1 MLHALRELLDYPKRC
16 WKMRQF
22 ISNSEMGGGTRV
34 GKCARCINQSG
45 SKSNIIIGSMC
56 DIDAVLQ
63 TQGDG
68 KIIIGDYTTIRY
80 DSFVGAIEKIEIGHH
95 VIISN
100 HVTIYDNNNHPT
112 DATTRKK
119 MCESGF
125 TSDLW
130 KWKYSNHKPVKI
142 CNNVWIGEKA
152 TILKGVTIGEGA
164 VVACNSVVV
173 HDVEAN
179 TIVAGNPARIVKR
192 LQ

>member
-1 MLHALRELLDYPKRC
+1 
-16 WKMRQF
+16 
-22 ISNSEMGGGTRV
+22 
-34 GKCARCINQSG
+34 
-45 SKSNIIIGSMC
+45 MC

-63 TQGDG
+63 TQSDG

-80 DSFVGAIEKIEIGHH
+80 DSFVGAIEKIEIGNH

-112 DATTRKK
+112 NSTKRKE

-130 KWKYSNHKPVKI
+130 QWKYSKHKSVKI
-142 CNNVWIGEKA
+142 CDNVWIGEKS

-164 VVACNSVVV
+164 IVACNSVVV

-179 TIVAGNPARIVKR
+179 TIVAGNPACIVKR
-192 LQ
+192 L